1 VWSGKL
7 VHVENAAIVPAL
19 SCQGAAL
26 PCSTGQKASTT
37 GCWVGGRRIGKFTEM
52 GISGFGGGGRVSPK
66 RKAHSSDKALCL
78 DAPFLTL
85 CYCFPLL
92 FLLFLLDAGLYEN

>member
-1 VWSGKL
+1 MDVCVCVCPVRVGVHLCVRVGDCSLVWSGKL

-37 GCWVGGRRIGKFTEM
+37 VC
-52 GISGFGGGGRVSPK
+52 
-66 RKAHSSDKALCL
+66 
-78 DAPFLTL
+78 
-85 CYCFPLL
+85 
-92 FLLFLLDAGLYEN
+92 

>member
-1 VWSGKL
+1 MLKMLRLFLRCPVKEPLCHAPLDKRPAQRDVGDGK
-7 VHVENAAIVPAL
+7 
-19 SCQGAAL
+19 
-26 PCSTGQKASTT
+26 
-37 GCWVGGRRIGKFTEM
+37 RRIGKFTEM